1 LELRT
6 PTAPMPKARAF
17 STARSMALMDGA
29 WPKPP
34 PPSIT
39 AVAPKSRTTRMS
51 GCVTTM
57 PDRMNSS

>member
-1 LELRT
+1 
-6 PTAPMPKARAF
+6 M
-17 STARSMALMDGA
+17 ARSDGA

-51 GCVTTM
+51 GLTTTI